1 MSVSSLN
8 TITPASLLIP
18 VSGTGSTAKTGSSS
32 PVTASGDAGLAAQ
45 ASALSTISGVVA
57 TLGSGTS
64 SPVYDA
70 AGLYNSIAQAG
81 TVTSPGSTSGT
92 GTDNTDS
99 GGSTTTGNTTS
110 AAAAAASAAQS
121 LNASI
126 LSSLPGGSYSGFYDG
141 SGVVQSTAS
150 AGGTNLT
157 SNFASALQAN
167 PNLAHTVAADSFAQ
181 GIIGTL
187 STTA

>member
-18 VSGTGSTAKTGSSS
+18 VSGTGGVANASSTS
-32 PVTASGDAGLAAQ
+32 PVIASGDPGLAAQ
-45 ASALSTISGVVA
+45 VSALSTDSGVVA
-57 TLGSGTS
+57 TLGSSTAS
-64 SPVYDA
+64 QVYDA

-81 TVTSPGSTSGT
+81 TTTSAASG
-92 GTDNTDS
+92 TDS
-99 GGSTTTGNTTS
+99 GGSITTGNTTS

-141 SGVVQSTAS
+141 SGVVQSTS
-150 AGGTNLT
+150 SVGGTNLT